1 LNIGIYLE
9 IGICDLEFFSNM
21 EFKYTARTNTGQIQK
36 GAIQAKSKQE
46 AIMALQERDLIILD
60 VLGRE
65 DASVFN
71 AQIAIFNR
79 VKSKEMVA
87 FSRQLS
93 TLFSA
98 RIPLLEALR
107 ALGRQT
113 ENKYFSKIIF
123 EIANDVEAGS
133 LLSKAL
139 AKHPKVFSGFFINMV
154 KSGEVSGGLDR
165 SLNYLA
171 DYLEKQHYLNS
182 KIRGAMAYPVFILG
196 GFLIVGVL
204 MMILVVPQLTSF
216 LVETGQELPLPTKLL
231 IASSKFIGGIGGIIA
246 LILFVGIVVAAVL
259 AVKRVPKARVIF
271 DQVKI
276 KAPIFGKIFRGIYLA
291 RITDNLS
298 TLIQGGLPILQ
309 ALQVTADVVGN
320 VVYKKII
327 EEAKENVRVGGTIS
341 SCFENHSEI
350 TPMVTQM
357 IATGEQTGSVDEI
370 LKKLSSFYTK
380 EVDATVA
387 TLSQLIEPILI
398 LLLGGGVAVLV
409 ASILIP
415 IYNIASG
422 M

>member
-1 LNIGIYLE
+1 M
-9 IGICDLEFFSNM
+9 D
-21 EFKYTARTNTGQIQK
+21 FKYTARANTGQIQK
-36 GAIQAKSKQE
+36 GNIQAKSKQE
-46 AIMALQERDLIILD
+46 AITALQERDLIILD

-65 DASVFN
+65 DTSIFN
-71 AQIAIFNR
+71 TQIAIFNR

-107 ALGRQT
+107 ALARQT
-113 ENKYFSKIIF
+113 TNKYFSQIIF
-123 EIANDVEAGS
+123 AIANDVEGGS

-139 AKHPKVFSGFFINMV
+139 AKYPRVFSGFFINMV
-154 KSGEVSGGLDR
+154 RSGEVSGGLDR

-171 DYLEKQHYLNS
+171 DYLEKQYYLNS
-182 KIRGAMAYPVFILG
+182 KVRGAMAYPAFILG
-196 GFLIVGVL
+196 GFIIIGVL

-216 LVETGQELPLPTKLL
+216 LVETGQELPLPTKML
-231 IASSKFIGGIGGIIA
+231 IASSKFISGIGGLIA
-246 LILFVGIVVAAVL
+246 LFVLIGFVVGAIFAVN
-259 AVKRVPKARVIF
+259 RVPRARLLLDLAKV
-271 DQVKI
+271 
-276 KAPIFGKIFRGIYLA
+276 KAPIFGNIFRGIYLA

-341 SCFENHSEI
+341 SCFEDHSEI
-350 TPMVTQM
+350 PPMVTQM
-357 IATGEQTGSVDEI
+357 VATGEQTGSVDEI

-387 TLSQLIEPILI
+387 TLSQLIEPALI
-398 LLLGGGVAVLV
+398 LVLGVGVAVLV